1 MKERYFPILIVVSGM
16 MIGSLILFTGPSL
29 EPRSPPEN
37 KPLVRTITANTETIR
52 LSSTAFGTVSP
63 RSENELIPE
72 VSGSIVYMSPSL
84 VSGGFFKKDDLLF
97 SIEPLDYQVALEQSS
112 AALKS
117 AESELENA
125 RRNHD
130 RQINLAKK
138 QSISESRKEEAVN
151 RLRFAES
158 AHREAN
164 ARVSLAKKNLERT
177 KIKAPYDG
185 RVRNEKID
193 LGQFVNRGQS
203 VANIY
208 ATDSAE
214 IKLPVHDKELAF
226 LDLPL
231 VETERSEDDTVIL
244 KANFAGKQHI
254 WNARIAR
261 TEGELDSKTRMIN
274 VIAEIDSPYS
284 LKDSRPP
291 LTIGLFVEAEILG
304 RFVED
309 AIVIPQSAI
318 QENNLVYTVNNENRL
333 EFKKVEILRMI
344 NNQAI
349 ITGGLKAGDTV
360 CVSTLRDAE
369 PGMQIRTSID
379 PEGQKN

>member
-1 MKERYFPILIVVSGM
+1 MKERYFPILIVISGLI
-16 MIGSLILFTGPSL
+16 IGSLILFTGPSL
-29 EPRSPPEN
+29 EPRAPPEN
-37 KPLVRTITANTETIR
+37 KPLIRTITAKSESIR

-72 VSGSIVYMSPSL
+72 VSGSIVFMSPSL

-97 SIEPLDYQVALEQSS
+97 SIEPLDYEVALEQSS

-125 RRNHD
+125 QRNHD

-138 QSISESRKEEAVN
+138 QSISESRKEEAIN

-177 KIKAPYDG
+177 KIRAPYDG

-203 VANIY
+203 IASIY
-208 ATDSAE
+208 AIDSAE
-214 IKLPVHDKELAF
+214 IRLPVHDKELAF
-226 LDLPL
+226 LDLSL
-231 VETERSEDDTVIL
+231 FETAKSKDDAVIL
-244 KANFAGKQHI
+244 KATFAGEQHT
-254 WNARIAR
+254 WSARIAR
-261 TEGELDSKTRMIN
+261 TEGELDSRTRMIN

-284 LKDSRPP
+284 SKDSRPP

-304 RFVED
+304 RFIKD
-309 AIVIPQSAI
+309 AVVIPQSAI
-318 QENNLVYTVNNENRL
+318 QDRNLVYTVNEKNRL

-344 NNQAI
+344 NDQAV
-349 ITGGLKAGDTV
+349 ITDGLKTGDTV
-360 CVSTLRDAE
+360 CISALRNAE
-369 PGMQIRTSID
+369 PGMEVRTSTKL
-379 PEGQKN
+379 EEQKT

>member
-1 MKERYFPILIVVSGM
+1 MKERYFPILIVISGLI
-16 MIGSLILFTGPSL
+16 IGSLILFTGPSL
-29 EPRSPPEN
+29 EPRAPPEN
-37 KPLVRTITANTETIR
+37 KPLIRTITAQSESIR

-72 VSGSIVYMSPSL
+72 VSGSIVFMSPSL

-97 SIEPLDYQVALEQSS
+97 SIEPLDYEVALEQSS

-125 RRNHD
+125 QRNHD

-138 QSISESRKEEAVN
+138 QSISESRKEEAIN

-177 KIKAPYDG
+177 KIRAPYDG

-203 VANIY
+203 IASIY
-208 ATDSAE
+208 AIDSAE
-214 IKLPVHDKELAF
+214 IRLPVHDKELAF
-226 LDLPL
+226 LDLSL
-231 VETERSEDDTVIL
+231 FETAKSKDDAVIL
-244 KANFAGKQHI
+244 KATFAGEQHT
-254 WNARIAR
+254 WSARIAR
-261 TEGELDSKTRMIN
+261 TEGELDSRTRMIN

-284 LKDSRPP
+284 SKDSRPP

-304 RFVED
+304 RFIKD
-309 AIVIPQSAI
+309 AVVIPQSAI
-318 QENNLVYTVNNENRL
+318 QDRNLVYTVNEKNRL
-333 EFKKVEILRMI
+333 EFKKVKILRMI
-344 NNQAI
+344 NDQAV
-349 ITGGLKAGDTV
+349 ITDGLKTGDTV
-360 CVSTLRDAE
+360 CISALRNAE
-369 PGMQIRTSID
+369 PGMEVRTSTKL
-379 PEGQKN
+379 EEQKT

>member
-1 MKERYFPILIVVSGM
+1 MKERYFPILIVISGLI
-16 MIGSLILFTGPSL
+16 IGSLILFTGPSL
-29 EPRSPPEN
+29 EPRAPPEN
-37 KPLVRTITANTETIR
+37 KPLIRTITAKSESIR

-72 VSGSIVYMSPSL
+72 VSGSIVFMSPSI

-97 SIEPLDYQVALEQSS
+97 SIEPLDYEVALEQSS

-125 RRNHD
+125 QRNHD

-164 ARVSLAKKNLERT
+164 ARVSLARKNLERT
-177 KIKAPYDG
+177 KIRAPYDG

-203 VANIY
+203 IASIY
-208 ATDSAE
+208 AIDSAE
-214 IKLPVHDKELAF
+214 IRLPVHDKELAF
-226 LDLPL
+226 LDLSL
-231 VETERSEDDTVIL
+231 FETAKSKDDAVIL
-244 KANFAGKQHI
+244 KATFAGEQHT

-261 TEGELDSKTRMIN
+261 TEGELDSRTRMIN

-284 LKDSRPP
+284 SKDSRPP

-304 RFVED
+304 RFIED
-309 AIVIPQSAI
+309 AVVIPQSAI
-318 QENNLVYTVNNENRL
+318 QERNLVYTVNEKNRL

-344 NNQAI
+344 NDQAV
-349 ITGGLKAGDTV
+349 ITDGLKTGDTV
-360 CVSTLRDAE
+360 CISALRNAE
-369 PGMQIRTSID
+369 PGMEVRTSTKL
-379 PEGQKN
+379 EEQKT

>member
-1 MKERYFPILIVVSGM
+1 MKERYSPILIVISGLI
-16 MIGSLILFTGPSL
+16 IGSLILFTGPSL
-29 EPRSPPEN
+29 EPRAPPEN
-37 KPLVRTITANTETIR
+37 KPLIRTITAKSESIR

-72 VSGSIVYMSPSL
+72 VSGSIVFMSPSL

-97 SIEPLDYQVALEQSS
+97 SIEPLDYEVALEQSS

-125 RRNHD
+125 QRNHD

-138 QSISESRKEEAVN
+138 QSISESRKEEAIN

-177 KIKAPYDG
+177 KIRAPYDG

-203 VANIY
+203 IASIY
-208 ATDSAE
+208 AIDSAE
-214 IKLPVHDKELAF
+214 IRLPVHDKELAF
-226 LDLPL
+226 LDLSL
-231 VETERSEDDTVIL
+231 FETAKSKDDAVIL
-244 KANFAGKQHI
+244 KATFAGEQHT

-261 TEGELDSKTRMIN
+261 TEGELDSRTRMIN

-284 LKDSRPP
+284 SKDSRPP

-304 RFVED
+304 RLIKD
-309 AIVIPQSAI
+309 AVVIPQSAI
-318 QENNLVYTVNNENRL
+318 QDRNLVYTVNEKNRL
-333 EFKKVEILRMI
+333 EFKKVKILRMI
-344 NNQAI
+344 NDQAV
-349 ITGGLKAGDTV
+349 ITDGLKTGDTV
-360 CVSTLRDAE
+360 CISALRNAE
-369 PGMQIRTSID
+369 PGMEVRTSTKL
-379 PEGQKN
+379 EEQKN

>member
-1 MKERYFPILIVVSGM
+1 MKERYFPILIVISGLI
-16 MIGSLILFTGPSL
+16 IGSLILFTGPSL
-29 EPRSPPEN
+29 EPRAPPEN
-37 KPLVRTITANTETIR
+37 KPLIRTITAKSESVR

-72 VSGSIVYMSPSL
+72 VSGSIVFMSPSL

-97 SIEPLDYQVALEQSS
+97 SIEPLDYEVALEQSS

-125 RRNHD
+125 QRNHD

-138 QSISESRKEEAVN
+138 QSISESRKEEAIN

-177 KIKAPYDG
+177 KIRAPYDG

-203 VANIY
+203 IASIY
-208 ATDSAE
+208 AIDSAE
-214 IKLPVHDKELAF
+214 IRLPVHDKELAF
-226 LDLPL
+226 LDLSL
-231 VETERSEDDTVIL
+231 FETAKSKDDAVIL
-244 KANFAGKQHI
+244 KATFAGEQHT

-261 TEGELDSKTRMIN
+261 TEGELDSRTRMIN

-284 LKDSRPP
+284 SKDSRPP

-304 RFVED
+304 RFIKD
-309 AIVIPQSAI
+309 AVVIPQSAI
-318 QENNLVYTVNNENRL
+318 QDRNLVYTVNEKNRL
-333 EFKKVEILRMI
+333 EFKKVKILRMI
-344 NNQAI
+344 NDQAV
-349 ITGGLKAGDTV
+349 ITDGLKTGDTV
-360 CVSTLRDAE
+360 CISALRNAE
-369 PGMQIRTSID
+369 PGMEVRTSTKL
-379 PEGQKN
+379 EEQKT

>member
-1 MKERYFPILIVVSGM
+1 MKERYFPILIVVSGI
-16 MIGSLILFTGPSL
+16 MIGWLILITGPSL
-29 EPRSPPEN
+29 EPRAPPEN

-231 VETERSEDDTVIL
+231 FETERSEDDTVIL

-333 EFKKVEILRMI
+333 EFKKVETLRMI

-379 PEGQKN
+379 PEGLTK

>member
-1 MKERYFPILIVVSGM
+1 MLIVISGLI
-16 MIGSLILFTGPSL
+16 IGSLILFTGPSL
-29 EPRSPPEN
+29 EPRAPPEN
-37 KPLVRTITANTETIR
+37 KPLIRTITAKSESIR

-72 VSGSIVYMSPSL
+72 VSGSIVFMSPSL

-97 SIEPLDYQVALEQSS
+97 SIEPLDYEVALEQSS

-125 RRNHD
+125 QRNHD

-138 QSISESRKEEAVN
+138 QSISEARKEEAIN

-177 KIKAPYDG
+177 KIRAPYDG

-203 VANIY
+203 IASIY
-208 ATDSAE
+208 AIDSAE
-214 IKLPVHDKELAF
+214 IRLPVHDKELAF
-226 LDLPL
+226 LDLSL
-231 VETERSEDDTVIL
+231 FETAKSKDDAVIL
-244 KANFAGKQHI
+244 KATFAGEQHT
-254 WNARIAR
+254 WSARIAR
-261 TEGELDSKTRMIN
+261 TEGELDSRTRMIN

-284 LKDSRPP
+284 SKDSRPP

-304 RFVED
+304 RFIKD
-309 AIVIPQSAI
+309 AVVIPQSAI
-318 QENNLVYTVNNENRL
+318 QEKNLVYTVNEKNRL
-333 EFKKVEILRMI
+333 EFRKVKILRMI
-344 NNQAI
+344 NDQAV
-349 ITGGLKAGDTV
+349 ITDGLKTGDTV
-360 CVSTLRDAE
+360 CISALRNAE
-369 PGMQIRTSID
+369 PGMEVRTSTKL
-379 PEGQKN
+379 EEQKT

>member
-1 MKERYFPILIVVSGM
+1 MKERYFPILIVISGLI
-16 MIGSLILFTGPSL
+16 IGSLILFTGPSL
-29 EPRSPPEN
+29 EPRAPPEN
-37 KPLVRTITANTETIR
+37 KPLIRTITAKSESIR
-52 LSSTAFGTVSP
+52 LSSTAFGTVPP

-72 VSGSIVYMSPSL
+72 VSGSIVFMSPSL

-97 SIEPLDYQVALEQSS
+97 SIEPLDYEVALEQSS

-125 RRNHD
+125 QRNHD

-138 QSISESRKEEAVN
+138 QSISESRKEEAIN

-177 KIKAPYDG
+177 KIRAPYDG

-203 VANIY
+203 IASIY
-208 ATDSAE
+208 AIDSAE
-214 IKLPVHDKELAF
+214 IRLPVHDKELAF
-226 LDLPL
+226 LDLSL
-231 VETERSEDDTVIL
+231 FETAKSKDDAVIL
-244 KANFAGKQHI
+244 KATFAGEQHT
-254 WNARIAR
+254 WSARIAR
-261 TEGELDSKTRMIN
+261 TEGELDSRTRMIN

-284 LKDSRPP
+284 SKDSRPP

-304 RFVED
+304 RFIKD
-309 AIVIPQSAI
+309 AVVIPQSAI
-318 QENNLVYTVNNENRL
+318 QDRNLVYTVNEKNRL
-333 EFKKVEILRMI
+333 EFKKVKILRMI
-344 NNQAI
+344 NDQAV
-349 ITGGLKAGDTV
+349 ITDGLKTGDTV
-360 CVSTLRDAE
+360 CISALRNAE
-369 PGMQIRTSID
+369 PGMEVRTSTKL
-379 PEGQKN
+379 EEQKT

>member
-1 MKERYFPILIVVSGM
+1 MKERYFPILIVISGLI
-16 MIGSLILFTGPSL
+16 IGSLILFTGPSL
-29 EPRSPPEN
+29 EPRAPPEN
-37 KPLVRTITANTETIR
+37 KPLIRTITAKSESIR

-72 VSGSIVYMSPSL
+72 VSGSIVFMSPSL

-97 SIEPLDYQVALEQSS
+97 SIEPLDYEVALEQSS

-125 RRNHD
+125 QRNHD

-138 QSISESRKEEAVN
+138 QSISESRKEEAIN

-177 KIKAPYDG
+177 KIRAPYDG

-203 VANIY
+203 IASIY
-208 ATDSAE
+208 AIDSAE
-214 IKLPVHDKELAF
+214 IRLPVHDKELAF
-226 LDLPL
+226 LDLSL
-231 VETERSEDDTVIL
+231 FETAKSKDDAVIL
-244 KANFAGKQHI
+244 KATFAGEQHT
-254 WNARIAR
+254 WSARIAR
-261 TEGELDSKTRMIN
+261 TEGELDSGTRMIN
-274 VIAEIDSPYS
+274 VIAEIDAPYS
-284 LKDSRPP
+284 SKDSRPP

-304 RFVED
+304 RFIKD
-309 AIVIPQSAI
+309 AVVIPQSAI
-318 QENNLVYTVNNENRL
+318 QDRNLVYTVNEKNRL
-333 EFKKVEILRMI
+333 EFKKVKILRMI
-344 NNQAI
+344 NDQAV
-349 ITGGLKAGDTV
+349 ITDGLKTGDTV
-360 CVSTLRDAE
+360 CISALRNAE
-369 PGMQIRTSID
+369 PGMEVRTSTKL
-379 PEGQKN
+379 EEQKS

>member
-1 MKERYFPILIVVSGM
+1 MKERYFPILIVISGLI
-16 MIGSLILFTGPSL
+16 IGSLILFTGPSL
-29 EPRSPPEN
+29 EPRAPPEN
-37 KPLVRTITANTETIR
+37 KPLIRTITAKSESIR

-72 VSGSIVYMSPSL
+72 VSGSIVFMSPSL

-97 SIEPLDYQVALEQSS
+97 SIEPLDYEVALEQSS

-125 RRNHD
+125 QRNHD

-138 QSISESRKEEAVN
+138 QSISESRKEEAIN

-177 KIKAPYDG
+177 KIRAPYDG

-203 VANIY
+203 IASIY
-208 ATDSAE
+208 AIDSAE
-214 IKLPVHDKELAF
+214 IRLPVHDKELAF
-226 LDLPL
+226 LDLSL
-231 VETERSEDDTVIL
+231 FETAKSKDDAVIL
-244 KANFAGKQHI
+244 KATFAGEQHT
-254 WNARIAR
+254 WSARIAR
-261 TEGELDSKTRMIN
+261 TEGELDSRTRMIN

-284 LKDSRPP
+284 SKDSRPP

-304 RFVED
+304 RFIKD
-309 AIVIPQSAI
+309 AVLIPQSAI
-318 QENNLVYTVNNENRL
+318 QDRNLVYTVNEKNRL
-333 EFKKVEILRMI
+333 EFKKVKILRMI
-344 NNQAI
+344 NDQAV
-349 ITGGLKAGDTV
+349 ITDGLKTGDTV
-360 CVSTLRDAE
+360 CISALRNAE
-369 PGMQIRTSID
+369 PGMEVRTSTKL
-379 PEGQKN
+379 EEQKT

>member
-1 MKERYFPILIVVSGM
+1 MKERYFPILIVVSGI

-29 EPRSPPEN
+29 EPRAPPEN

-231 VETERSEDDTVIL
+231 FETERSEDNTVIL

>member
-1 MKERYFPILIVVSGM
+1 MKERYFPILIVVSGI

-231 VETERSEDDTVIL
+231 FETERSEDDTVIL

>member
-1 MKERYFPILIVVSGM
+1 MKERYFPILIVVSGI

-29 EPRSPPEN
+29 EPRAPPEN

-231 VETERSEDDTVIL
+231 FETERSEDDTVIL

-333 EFKKVEILRMI
+333 EFKKVETLRMI

-379 PEGQKN
+379 PEGLTK

>member
-1 MKERYFPILIVVSGM
+1 MKERYFPILIVISGLI
-16 MIGSLILFTGPSL
+16 IGSLILFTGPSL
-29 EPRSPPEN
+29 EPRAPPEN
-37 KPLVRTITANTETIR
+37 KPLIRTITAKSESIR

-72 VSGSIVYMSPSL
+72 VSGSIVFMSPSL

-97 SIEPLDYQVALEQSS
+97 SIEPLDYEVALEQSS
-112 AALKS
+112 AALRS

-125 RRNHD
+125 QRNHD

-138 QSISESRKEEAVN
+138 QSISESRKEEAIN

-177 KIKAPYDG
+177 KIRAPYDG

-203 VANIY
+203 IASIY
-208 ATDSAE
+208 AIDSAE
-214 IKLPVHDKELAF
+214 IRLPVHDKELAF
-226 LDLPL
+226 LDLSL
-231 VETERSEDDTVIL
+231 FETAKSKDDAVIL
-244 KANFAGKQHI
+244 KATFAGEQHT
-254 WNARIAR
+254 WSARIAR
-261 TEGELDSKTRMIN
+261 TEGELDSRTRMIN

-284 LKDSRPP
+284 SKDSRPP

-304 RFVED
+304 RFIED
-309 AIVIPQSAI
+309 AVVIPQSAI
-318 QENNLVYTVNNENRL
+318 QGRNLVYIVNEKNRL
-333 EFKKVEILRMI
+333 EFKKVKILRMI
-344 NNQAI
+344 NDQAV
-349 ITGGLKAGDTV
+349 ITDGLKTGDTV
-360 CVSTLRDAE
+360 CISALRNAE
-369 PGMQIRTSID
+369 PGMEVRTSTKL
-379 PEGQKN
+379 EEQKT

>member
-1 MKERYFPILIVVSGM
+1 MKERYFPILIVVSGI

-29 EPRSPPEN
+29 EPRAPPEN

-226 LDLPL
+226 LDLSL
-231 VETERSEDDTVIL
+231 FETERSEDDTVIL

-333 EFKKVEILRMI
+333 EFKKVETLRMI

>member
-1 MKERYFPILIVVSGM
+1 MKERYFPILIVISGLI
-16 MIGSLILFTGPSL
+16 IGSLILFTGPSL
-29 EPRSPPEN
+29 EPRAPPEN
-37 KPLVRTITANTETIR
+37 KPLIRTITAKSESIR

-72 VSGSIVYMSPSL
+72 VSGSIVFMSPSL

-97 SIEPLDYQVALEQSS
+97 SIEPLDYEVALEQSS

-125 RRNHD
+125 QRNHD

-138 QSISESRKEEAVN
+138 QSISESRKEEAIN

-177 KIKAPYDG
+177 KIRAPYDG

-203 VANIY
+203 IASIY
-208 ATDSAE
+208 AIDSAE
-214 IKLPVHDKELAF
+214 IRLPVHDKELAF
-226 LDLPL
+226 LDLSL
-231 VETERSEDDTVIL
+231 FETAKSKDDAVIL
-244 KANFAGKQHI
+244 KATFAGEQHT
-254 WNARIAR
+254 WSARIAR
-261 TEGELDSKTRMIN
+261 TEGELDSRTRMIN

-284 LKDSRPP
+284 SKDSRPP

-304 RFVED
+304 RFIKD
-309 AIVIPQSAI
+309 AVVIPQSAI
-318 QENNLVYTVNNENRL
+318 QDRNLVYTVNEKNLL
-333 EFKKVEILRMI
+333 EFKKVKILRMI
-344 NNQAI
+344 NDQAV
-349 ITGGLKAGDTV
+349 ITDGLKTGDTV
-360 CVSTLRDAE
+360 CISALRNAE
-369 PGMQIRTSID
+369 PGMEVRTSTKL
-379 PEGQKN
+379 EEQKT

>member
-1 MKERYFPILIVVSGM
+1 MKERYFPILIVISGLI
-16 MIGSLILFTGPSL
+16 IGSLILFTGPSL
-29 EPRSPPEN
+29 EPRAPPEN
-37 KPLVRTITANTETIR
+37 KPLIRTITAKSESIR

-72 VSGSIVYMSPSL
+72 VSGSIVFMSPSL

-97 SIEPLDYQVALEQSS
+97 SIEPLDYEVALEQSS

-125 RRNHD
+125 QRNHD

-138 QSISESRKEEAVN
+138 QSISESRKEEAIN

-177 KIKAPYDG
+177 KIRAPYDG

-203 VANIY
+203 IASIY
-208 ATDSAE
+208 AIDSAE
-214 IKLPVHDKELAF
+214 IRLPVHDKELAF
-226 LDLPL
+226 LDLSL
-231 VETERSEDDTVIL
+231 FETAKSKDDAVIL
-244 KANFAGKQHI
+244 KATFAGEQHT
-254 WNARIAR
+254 WSARIAR
-261 TEGELDSKTRMIN
+261 TEGELDSRTRMIN

-284 LKDSRPP
+284 SKDSRPP

-304 RFVED
+304 RFIKD
-309 AIVIPQSAI
+309 AVVIPQSAI
-318 QENNLVYTVNNENRL
+318 QDRNLVYTVNEKNRL
-333 EFKKVEILRMI
+333 EFKKVKILRMI
-344 NNQAI
+344 NDQAV
-349 ITGGLKAGDTV
+349 ITDGLKTGDTV
-360 CVSTLRDAE
+360 CISALRNAE
-369 PGMQIRTSID
+369 PGMEVITSTKL
-379 PEGQKN
+379 EEQKT

>member
-1 MKERYFPILIVVSGM
+1 MKERYFPILIVISGLI
-16 MIGSLILFTGPSL
+16 IGSLILFTGPSL
-29 EPRSPPEN
+29 EPRAPPEN
-37 KPLVRTITANTETIR
+37 KPLIRTITAKSESIR

-72 VSGSIVYMSPSL
+72 VSGSIVFMSPSL

-97 SIEPLDYQVALEQSS
+97 SIEPLDYEVALEQSS

-125 RRNHD
+125 QRNHD

-138 QSISESRKEEAVN
+138 QSISESRKEEAIN

-177 KIKAPYDG
+177 KIRAPYDG

-203 VANIY
+203 VASIY
-208 ATDSAE
+208 AIDSAE
-214 IKLPVHDKELAF
+214 IRLPVHDKELAF
-226 LDLPL
+226 LDLSL
-231 VETERSEDDTVIL
+231 FETAKSKDDAVIL
-244 KANFAGKQHI
+244 KATFAGEQHT
-254 WNARIAR
+254 WSARIAR
-261 TEGELDSKTRMIN
+261 TEGELDSRTRMIN

-284 LKDSRPP
+284 SKDSRPP

-304 RFVED
+304 RFIKD
-309 AIVIPQSAI
+309 AVVIPQSAI
-318 QENNLVYTVNNENRL
+318 QDRNLVYTVNEKNRL
-333 EFKKVEILRMI
+333 EFKKVKILRMI
-344 NNQAI
+344 NDQAV
-349 ITGGLKAGDTV
+349 ITDGLKTGDTV
-360 CVSTLRDAE
+360 CISALRNAE
-369 PGMQIRTSID
+369 PGMEVRTSTKL
-379 PEGQKN
+379 EEQKT

>member
-1 MKERYFPILIVVSGM
+1 MKERYFPILIVISGLI
-16 MIGSLILFTGPSL
+16 IGSLILFTGPSL
-29 EPRSPPEN
+29 EPRAPPEN
-37 KPLVRTITANTETIR
+37 KPLIRTITAKSESIR

-72 VSGSIVYMSPSL
+72 VSGSIVFMSPSL

-97 SIEPLDYQVALEQSS
+97 SIEPLDYEVALEQSS

-125 RRNHD
+125 QRNHD

-138 QSISESRKEEAVN
+138 QSISESRKEEAIN

-158 AHREAN
+158 GHREAN

-177 KIKAPYDG
+177 QIRAPYDG

-203 VANIY
+203 IASIY
-208 ATDSAE
+208 AIDSAE
-214 IKLPVHDKELAF
+214 IRLPVHDKELAF
-226 LDLPL
+226 LDLSL
-231 VETERSEDDTVIL
+231 FETAKSKDDAVIL
-244 KANFAGKQHI
+244 KATFAGEQHT
-254 WNARIAR
+254 WSARIAR
-261 TEGELDSKTRMIN
+261 TEGELDSRTRMIN

-284 LKDSRPP
+284 SKDSRPP

-304 RFVED
+304 RFIED
-309 AIVIPQSAI
+309 AVVIPQSAI
-318 QENNLVYTVNNENRL
+318 QGRNLVYIVNEKNRL

-344 NNQAI
+344 NDQAV
-349 ITGGLKAGDTV
+349 ITDGLKTGDTV
-360 CVSTLRDAE
+360 CISALRNAE
-369 PGMQIRTSID
+369 PGMEVRTSTKL
-379 PEGQKN
+379 EEQKT

>member
-1 MKERYFPILIVVSGM
+1 MKERYFPILIVISGLI
-16 MIGSLILFTGPSL
+16 IGSLILFTGPSL
-29 EPRSPPEN
+29 EPRAPPEN
-37 KPLVRTITANTETIR
+37 KPLIRTITAKSESIR

-72 VSGSIVYMSPSL
+72 VSGSIVFMSPSL

-97 SIEPLDYQVALEQSS
+97 SIEPLDYEVALEQSS

-125 RRNHD
+125 QRNHD

-138 QSISESRKEEAVN
+138 QSISESRKEEAIN

-177 KIKAPYDG
+177 KIRAPYDG

-203 VANIY
+203 IASIY
-208 ATDSAE
+208 AIDSAE
-214 IKLPVHDKELAF
+214 IRLPVHDKELAF
-226 LDLPL
+226 LDLSL
-231 VETERSEDDTVIL
+231 FETAKSKDDAVIL
-244 KANFAGKQHI
+244 KATFAGEQHT
-254 WNARIAR
+254 WSARIAR
-261 TEGELDSKTRMIN
+261 TEGELDSRTRMIN

-284 LKDSRPP
+284 SKDSRPP

-304 RFVED
+304 RFIKD
-309 AIVIPQSAI
+309 AVVIPQSAI
-318 QENNLVYTVNNENRL
+318 QDRNLVYTVNEKNRL
-333 EFKKVEILRMI
+333 EFKKVKILRMI
-344 NNQAI
+344 NDQAV
-349 ITGGLKAGDTV
+349 ITDGLKTGDTV
-360 CVSTLRDAE
+360 CISALRNAE
-369 PGMQIRTSID
+369 PGMEVRTSTKL
-379 PEGQKN
+379 EEEKT

>member
-1 MKERYFPILIVVSGM
+1 MKERYFPILIVVSGI
-16 MIGSLILFTGPSL
+16 MIGWLILITGPSL
-29 EPRSPPEN
+29 EPRAPPEN

-125 RRNHD
+125 RKNHD

-231 VETERSEDDTVIL
+231 FETERSEDNTVIL

>member
-1 MKERYFPILIVVSGM
+1 MKERYFPILIVVSGI
-16 MIGSLILFTGPSL
+16 MIGWLILITGPSL
-29 EPRSPPEN
+29 EPRAPPEN

-231 VETERSEDDTVIL
+231 FETERSEDDTVIL

>member
-1 MKERYFPILIVVSGM
+1 MKERYFPILIVISGLI
-16 MIGSLILFTGPSL
+16 IGSLILFTGPSL
-29 EPRSPPEN
+29 EPRAPPEN
-37 KPLVRTITANTETIR
+37 KPLIRTITANSETIR

-72 VSGSIVYMSPSL
+72 VSGSIIYMSPSL

-97 SIEPLDYQVALEQSS
+97 SIEPLDYQVALEQSN

-117 AESELENA
+117 ADSELENA

-203 VANIY
+203 IASIY
-208 ATDSAE
+208 AIDSAE

-231 VETERSEDDTVIL
+231 FETERSEDDNVIL
-244 KANFAGKQHI
+244 KATFAGEQHI

-261 TEGELDSKTRMIN
+261 TEGELDSRTRMIN

-309 AIVIPQSAI
+309 AIVVPQSAI
-318 QENNLVYTVNNENRL
+318 QENDLVYTVNNENRL

-344 NNQAI
+344 NDQAV

-360 CVSTLRDAE
+360 CISVLRNAE
-369 PGMQIRTSID
+369 PGMLVRTSIK
-379 PEGQKN
+379 PEEQKT

>member
-1 MKERYFPILIVVSGM
+1 MKERYFPILIVISGLI
-16 MIGSLILFTGPSL
+16 IGSLILFTGPSL
-29 EPRSPPEN
+29 EPRAPPEN
-37 KPLVRTITANTETIR
+37 KPLIRTITAKSESIR

-72 VSGSIVYMSPSL
+72 VSGSIVFMSPSL

-97 SIEPLDYQVALEQSS
+97 SIEPLDYEVALEQSS
-112 AALKS
+112 AALRS

-125 RRNHD
+125 QRNHD

-138 QSISESRKEEAVN
+138 QSISEARKEEAIN

-177 KIKAPYDG
+177 KIRAPYDG

-203 VANIY
+203 IASIY
-208 ATDSAE
+208 AIDSAE
-214 IKLPVHDKELAF
+214 IRLPVHDKELAF
-226 LDLPL
+226 LDLSL
-231 VETERSEDDTVIL
+231 FETAKSKDDAVIL
-244 KANFAGKQHI
+244 KATFAGEQHT
-254 WNARIAR
+254 WSARIAR
-261 TEGELDSKTRMIN
+261 TEGELDSRTRMIN

-284 LKDSRPP
+284 SKDSRPP

-304 RFVED
+304 RFIED
-309 AIVIPQSAI
+309 AVVIPQSAI
-318 QENNLVYTVNNENRL
+318 QGRNLVYIVNEKNRL

-344 NNQAI
+344 NDQAV
-349 ITGGLKAGDTV
+349 ITDGLKTGDTV
-360 CVSTLRDAE
+360 CISELRNAE
-369 PGMQIRTSID
+369 PGMEVRTSTKI
-379 PEGQKN
+379 EEQKT

>member
-1 MKERYFPILIVVSGM
+1 MKERYFPILIVISGLI
-16 MIGSLILFTGPSL
+16 IGSLILFTGPSL
-29 EPRSPPEN
+29 EPRAPPEN
-37 KPLVRTITANTETIR
+37 KPLIRTITAKSESIR

-72 VSGSIVYMSPSL
+72 VSGSIVFMSPSL

-97 SIEPLDYQVALEQSS
+97 SIEPLDYEVALEQSS

-125 RRNHD
+125 QRNHD

-138 QSISESRKEEAVN
+138 QSISESRKEEAIN

-177 KIKAPYDG
+177 KIRAPYDG

-203 VANIY
+203 IASIY
-208 ATDSAE
+208 AIDSAE
-214 IKLPVHDKELAF
+214 IRLPVHDKELAF
-226 LDLPL
+226 LDLSL
-231 VETERSEDDTVIL
+231 FETAKSKDDAVIL
-244 KANFAGKQHI
+244 KATFAGEQHT
-254 WNARIAR
+254 WSARIAR
-261 TEGELDSKTRMIN
+261 TEGELDSRTRMIN

-284 LKDSRPP
+284 SKDSRPP

-304 RFVED
+304 RFIED
-309 AIVIPQSAI
+309 AVVIPQSAI
-318 QENNLVYTVNNENRL
+318 QDRNLVYTVNEKNRL
-333 EFKKVEILRMI
+333 EFKKVKILRMI
-344 NNQAI
+344 NDQAV
-349 ITGGLKAGDTV
+349 ITDGLKTGDTV
-360 CVSTLRDAE
+360 CISALRNAE
-369 PGMQIRTSID
+369 PGMEVRTSTKL
-379 PEGQKN
+379 EEQKT

>member
-1 MKERYFPILIVVSGM
+1 MKERYFPILIVISGLI
-16 MIGSLILFTGPSL
+16 IGSLILFTGPSL
-29 EPRSPPEN
+29 EPRAPPEN
-37 KPLVRTITANTETIR
+37 KPLIRTITAKSESIR

-72 VSGSIVYMSPSL
+72 VSGSIVFMSPSL
-84 VSGGFFKKDDLLF
+84 VSGGFFKKDELLF
-97 SIEPLDYQVALEQSS
+97 SIEPLDYEVALEQSS

-125 RRNHD
+125 QRNHD

-138 QSISESRKEEAVN
+138 QSISEARKEEAIN

-177 KIKAPYDG
+177 KIRAPYDG

-203 VANIY
+203 IASIY
-208 ATDSAE
+208 AIDSAE
-214 IKLPVHDKELAF
+214 IRLPVHDKELAF
-226 LDLPL
+226 LDLSL
-231 VETERSEDDTVIL
+231 FETEKSKDNAVIL
-244 KANFAGKQHI
+244 KATFAGEQHT

-261 TEGELDSKTRMIN
+261 TEGELDSRTRMIN

-304 RFVED
+304 RFIED
-309 AIVIPQSAI
+309 AVIIPQSAI
-318 QENNLVYTVNNENRL
+318 QERNLVYTVNEKNRL

-344 NNQAI
+344 NDQAV
-349 ITGGLKAGDTV
+349 ITDGLKTGDKV
-360 CVSTLRDAE
+360 CISALRNAE
-369 PGMQIRTSID
+369 PGMEVRTSTKL
-379 PEGQKN
+379 EEQKT

>member
-1 MKERYFPILIVVSGM
+1 MKERYFPILIVVSGI
-16 MIGSLILFTGPSL
+16 MIGWLILITGPSL
-29 EPRSPPEN
+29 EPRAPPEN

-208 ATDSAE
+208 AIDSAE
-214 IKLPVHDKELAF
+214 IRLPVHDKELAF

-231 VETERSEDDTVIL
+231 FETERSEDDTVIL

-333 EFKKVEILRMI
+333 EFKKVETLRMI

>member
-1 MKERYFPILIVVSGM
+1 MKERYFPILIVISGLI
-16 MIGSLILFTGPSL
+16 IGSLILFTGPSL
-29 EPRSPPEN
+29 EPRAPPEN
-37 KPLVRTITANTETIR
+37 KPLIRTITAKSESIR

-72 VSGSIVYMSPSL
+72 VSGSIVFMSPSL

-97 SIEPLDYQVALEQSS
+97 SIEPLDYEVALEQSS

-125 RRNHD
+125 QRNHD

-138 QSISESRKEEAVN
+138 QSISESRKEEAIN

-164 ARVSLAKKNLERT
+164 ARVSLARKNLERT
-177 KIKAPYDG
+177 KIRAPYDG

-203 VANIY
+203 IASIY
-208 ATDSAE
+208 AIDSAE
-214 IKLPVHDKELAF
+214 IRLPVHDKELAF
-226 LDLPL
+226 LDLSL
-231 VETERSEDDTVIL
+231 FETAKSKDDAVIL
-244 KANFAGKQHI
+244 KATFAGEQHT

-261 TEGELDSKTRMIN
+261 TEGELDSRTRMIN

-284 LKDSRPP
+284 SKDSRPP

-304 RFVED
+304 RFIED
-309 AIVIPQSAI
+309 AVVIPQSAI
-318 QENNLVYTVNNENRL
+318 QERNLVYTVNEKNRL

-344 NNQAI
+344 NDQAV
-349 ITGGLKAGDTV
+349 ITDGLKTGDTV
-360 CVSTLRDAE
+360 CISALRNAE
-369 PGMQIRTSID
+369 PGMEVRTSTKL
-379 PEGQKN
+379 EEQKT

>member
-1 MKERYFPILIVVSGM
+1 MKERYFPILIVVSGLI
-16 MIGSLILFTGPSL
+16 IGSLILFTGPSL
-29 EPRSPPEN
+29 EPRAPPEN
-37 KPLVRTITANTETIR
+37 KPLVRTITAKSESIR

-72 VSGSIVYMSPSL
+72 VSGSIVFMSPSL

-97 SIEPLDYQVALEQSS
+97 SIEPLDYEVALEQSS

-125 RRNHD
+125 QRNHD

-138 QSISESRKEEAVN
+138 QSISEARKEEAIN

-177 KIKAPYDG
+177 KIRAPYDG

-203 VANIY
+203 IASIY
-208 ATDSAE
+208 AIDSAE
-214 IKLPVHDKELAF
+214 IRLPVHDKELAF
-226 LDLPL
+226 LDLSL
-231 VETERSEDDTVIL
+231 FETAKSKDDAVIL
-244 KANFAGKQHI
+244 KATFAGEQHT
-254 WNARIAR
+254 WSARIAR
-261 TEGELDSKTRMIN
+261 TEGELDSRTRMIN

-284 LKDSRPP
+284 SKDSRPP

-304 RFVED
+304 RFIED
-309 AIVIPQSAI
+309 AVVIPQSAI
-318 QENNLVYTVNNENRL
+318 QDRNLVYTVNEKNRL
-333 EFKKVEILRMI
+333 EFKKVKILRMI
-344 NNQAI
+344 NDQAV
-349 ITGGLKAGDTV
+349 ITDGLKTGDTV
-360 CVSTLRDAE
+360 CISALRNAE
-369 PGMQIRTSID
+369 PGMEVRTSTKL
-379 PEGQKN
+379 EEQKT

>member
-1 MKERYFPILIVVSGM
+1 MKERYFPILIVVSGL
-16 MIGSLILFTGPSL
+16 IISSLILFTGPSL
-29 EPRSPPEN
+29 EPRAPPEN
-37 KPLVRTITANTETIR
+37 KPLIRTITAQSESIR

-72 VSGSIVYMSPSL
+72 VSGSIVFMSPSL

-97 SIEPLDYQVALEQSS
+97 SIEPLDYEVALEQSS

-125 RRNHD
+125 QRNHD

-138 QSISESRKEEAVN
+138 QSISESRKEEAIN

-158 AHREAN
+158 AHREAK

-177 KIKAPYDG
+177 KIRAPYDG

-203 VANIY
+203 IASIY
-208 ATDSAE
+208 AIDSAE
-214 IKLPVHDKELAF
+214 IRLPVHDKELAF
-226 LDLPL
+226 LDLSL
-231 VETERSEDDTVIL
+231 FETAKSKDDAVIL
-244 KANFAGKQHI
+244 KATFAGEQHT
-254 WNARIAR
+254 WSARIAR
-261 TEGELDSKTRMIN
+261 TEGELDSRTRMIN

-284 LKDSRPP
+284 SKDSRPP

-304 RFVED
+304 RFIED
-309 AIVIPQSAI
+309 AVVIPQSAI
-318 QENNLVYTVNNENRL
+318 QGRNLVYIVNEKNRL

-344 NNQAI
+344 NDQAV
-349 ITGGLKAGDTV
+349 ITDGLKTGDTV
-360 CVSTLRDAE
+360 CISALRNAE
-369 PGMQIRTSID
+369 PGMEVRTSTKL
-379 PEGQKN
+379 EEQKT

>member
-1 MKERYFPILIVVSGM
+1 MKELYFPVLIVISGLI
-16 MIGSLILFTGPSL
+16 IGSLILFTGPSL
-29 EPRSPPEN
+29 ERRAPPEN
-37 KPLVRTITANTETIR
+37 IPLIRTITAKSESIR
-52 LSSTAFGTVSP
+52 LSSTAFGTVTP

-72 VSGSIVYMSPSL
+72 VSGSIVFMSPSL

-97 SIEPLDYQVALEQSS
+97 SIEPLDYEVALEQSS

-125 RRNHD
+125 QRNHD

-138 QSISESRKEEAVN
+138 QSISESRKEEAIN

-177 KIKAPYDG
+177 KIRAPYDG
-185 RVRNEKID
+185 RVRKEKID

-203 VANIY
+203 IATIY
-208 ATDSAE
+208 AIDSAE
-214 IKLPVHDKELAF
+214 IRLPVHDKELAF
-226 LDLPL
+226 LDLSL
-231 VETERSEDDTVIL
+231 FETAKSKDDAVIL
-244 KANFAGKQHI
+244 KATFAGEQHT

-261 TEGELDSKTRMIN
+261 TEGELDSRTRMIN

-284 LKDSRPP
+284 SKDSRPP
-291 LTIGLFVEAEILG
+291 LTIGLFVEAKIMG
-304 RFVED
+304 RFIED
-309 AIVIPQSAI
+309 AVVIPQSAI
-318 QENNLVYTVNNENRL
+318 QERNLVYTVNEKNRL

-344 NNQAI
+344 NDQAV
-349 ITGGLKAGDTV
+349 ITDGLETGETV
-360 CVSTLRDAE
+360 CISALRNAE
-369 PGMQIRTSID
+369 PGMEVRTSTKL
-379 PEGQKN
+379 EEQKT

>member
-1 MKERYFPILIVVSGM
+1 MKERYFPILIVVSGI

-29 EPRSPPEN
+29 EPRAPPEN

-208 ATDSAE
+208 AIDSAE
-214 IKLPVHDKELAF
+214 IRLPVHDKELAF

-231 VETERSEDDTVIL
+231 FETERSEDDTVIL

>member
-1 MKERYFPILIVVSGM
+1 MKERYFPILIVVSGL
-16 MIGSLILFTGPSL
+16 IISSLILFTGPSL
-29 EPRSPPEN
+29 EPRAPPEN
-37 KPLVRTITANTETIR
+37 KPLIRTITAQSKSIR

-72 VSGSIVYMSPSL
+72 VSGSIVFMSPSL

-97 SIEPLDYQVALEQSS
+97 SIEPLDYEVALEQSS

-125 RRNHD
+125 QRNHD

-138 QSISESRKEEAVN
+138 QSISESRKEEAIN

-158 AHREAN
+158 AHREAK

-177 KIKAPYDG
+177 KIRAPYDG

-203 VANIY
+203 IASIY
-208 ATDSAE
+208 AIDSAE
-214 IKLPVHDKELAF
+214 IRLPVHDKELAF
-226 LDLPL
+226 LDLSL
-231 VETERSEDDTVIL
+231 FETAKSKDDAVIL
-244 KANFAGKQHI
+244 KATFAGEQHT
-254 WNARIAR
+254 WSARIAR
-261 TEGELDSKTRMIN
+261 TEGELDSRTRMIN

-284 LKDSRPP
+284 SKDSRPP

-304 RFVED
+304 RFIED
-309 AIVIPQSAI
+309 AVVIPQSAI
-318 QENNLVYTVNNENRL
+318 QGRNLVYIVNEKNRL

-344 NNQAI
+344 NDQAV
-349 ITGGLKAGDTV
+349 ITDGLKTGDTV
-360 CVSTLRDAE
+360 CISALRNAE
-369 PGMQIRTSID
+369 PGMEVRTSTKL
-379 PEGQKN
+379 EEQKT